1 MDRVVNSTFDATHFY
16 LNLYTINSGHM
27 LNYMVFL

>member
-16 LNLYTINSGHM
+16 LNLYTHSGHM